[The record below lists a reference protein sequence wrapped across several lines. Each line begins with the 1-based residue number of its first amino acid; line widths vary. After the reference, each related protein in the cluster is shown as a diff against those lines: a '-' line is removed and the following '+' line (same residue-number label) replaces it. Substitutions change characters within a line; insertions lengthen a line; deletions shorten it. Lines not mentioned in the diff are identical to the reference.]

1 LIFGKSEKR
10 IHIFFFSLVG
20 SLNVIEGD
28 ESKRETKG
36 VDEPNSS
43 PIKRVLNLKK

>member
-1 LIFGKSEKR
+1 MIFGKSEKR
-10 IHIFFFSLVG
+10 ILFFFFPLVG
-20 SLNVIEGD
+20 YLNVIEGD

-43 PIKRVLNLKK
+43 PIKRILNLKK